1 MPRFSK
7 IVRRVGL
14 ALVALTPI
22 FVAAALAL
30 ATTGTGSGATGSES
44 VCAKH
49 VITDW
54 ANDGV
59 VEGLYRPTCLTEAIR
74 RLPEDLRAYSSAEE
88 DIHNALQRSIL
99 RRDSSS

>member
-1 MPRFSK
+1 MTRVST
-7 IVRRVGL
+7 IACRVGL
-14 ALVALTPI
+14 ALVALTAI
-22 FVAAALAL
+22 FIAAALTL
-30 ATTGTGSGATGSES
+30 ATTGTDTGATRSKS
-44 VCAKH
+44 ACAKH

-59 VEGLYRPTCLTEAIR
+59 VEGKYRPTCLTEAIR
-74 RLPEDLRAYSSAEE
+74 RLPDDLRAYSSAEE

>member
-7 IVRRVGL
+7 IARRVGL

-30 ATTGTGSGATGSES
+30 ATTGTGTGATGSES
-44 VCAKH
+44 ACAKH

-59 VEGLYRPTCLTEAIR
+59 VGGKYRPTCLTEAIR
-74 RLPEDLRAYSSAEE
+74 SLPEDLRAYSSAEE